1 MLKPVKVVVVV
12 VVFVVVVLVKRK
24 IRSIKLLI
32 QKQSMPT
39 KLKLAYPKKMWVQKI
54 IRYQKIKARRNLG
67 PKNFGSK
74 NIGVHQI

>member
-39 KLKLAYPKKMWVQKI
+39 KLKLAYPKTMWVQKI
-54 IRYQKIKARRNLG
+54 IRYQKVLVQKIKVR
-67 PKNFGSK
+67 KKFG
-74 NIGVHQI
+74 